1 MFGKLPDLFD
11 RNFAVGFF
19 LPAGILV
26 IGACLILNAFGRLP
40 NWIDLANT
48 ETFLNA
54 AVIAAIAWLVSI
66 ALLAINRPWVRTLE
80 GYGARNPFKLL
91 QKCADASF
99 ASKARRALLL
109 QRKIEAARRQG
120 KSEPKRP
127 DGYAETLRKAADAY
141 PDSGD
146 WVLPTR
152 FGNRYRAIEVYSRV
166 IYGLDAIAAWG
177 RLEAV
182 IPEAFGARLAEEKAQ
197 LDFSVNTLLTGFLLV
212 LLYGGLAI
220 AARDIPSVW
229 LLAGSIILGVFGYFA
244 AHAALATY
252 GQYVKSAFDLFRPQ
266 LAEQLGLDLPRSPD
280 AERDMWTQVSRM
292 IIYRS
297 PQAYERL
304 TRYRSK
310 GGSSS

>member
-26 IGACLILNAFGRLP
+26 VGTCLVLNAFGRLP
-40 NWIDLANT
+40 DWIDLTSAD
-48 ETFLNA
+48 TFLNA

-66 ALLAINRPWVRTLE
+66 ALLAINRPWVRFLE
-80 GYGARNPFKLL
+80 GYGDRNPFKLL
-91 QKCADASF
+91 QERADARF
-99 ASKARRALLL
+99 ANKARPALEL
-109 QRKIEAARRQG
+109 QREIEAARRQG
-120 KSEPKRP
+120 ESEPERP
-127 DGYAETLRKAADAY
+127 EGYAKTLRKAVDAY
-141 PDSGD
+141 PDRGT

-152 FGNRYRAIEVYSRV
+152 FGNRYRAVEVYSRV
-166 IYGLDAIAAWG
+166 VYGLDAIAAWG

-182 IPEAFGARLAEEKAQ
+182 IPEAYGARLAEEKAQ
-197 LDFSVNTLLTGFLLV
+197 LDFSVNTLLTGLVLV

-220 AARDIPSVW
+220 AAWDIPAIW
-229 LLAGSIILGVFGYFA
+229 LLAGSAVLAVFGYFA
-244 AHAALATY
+244 ANAALETY

-280 AERDMWTQVSRM
+280 AERDMWTQVGRM

-297 PQAYERL
+297 PQAYEQL
-304 TRYRSK
+304 TKYRTR
-310 GGSSS
+310 GGGNS